1 MCIHSGKMSSVRIQS
16 SARRDVTVEFKV
28 IFQIFTG
35 MAGASSQVFFEG
47 TEKLLE
53 VWFSSDSE
61 SPDLRDVK
69 QLVSAIFFCTGFT
82 YNRIY
87 SLLNKFSSYRQ
98 LYCSLSLLIL
108 KCRTFFS
115 FINLLNFKIYNN
127 EGKNCKIF
135 RNLNDVQES

>member
-1 MCIHSGKMSSVRIQS
+1 MVGKSLIFLYKIFNVHSFRKNVVRTDIVQCQTLTSQS
-16 SARRDVTVEFKV
+16 SSRLSSKFL
-28 IFQIFTG
+28 QG

-108 KCRTFFS
+108 KCVKCLQDIFF
-115 FINLLNFKIYNN
+115 IH
-127 EGKNCKIF
+127 
-135 RNLNDVQES
+135 

>member
-1 MCIHSGKMSSVRIQS
+1 MSFIPEKCRPYGYSPLLDV
-16 SARRDVTVEFKV
+16 DVTVEFKV
-28 IFQIFTG
+28 IFQILTG

-108 KCRTFFS
+108 KCVKC
-115 FINLLNFKIYNN
+115 L
-127 EGKNCKIF
+127 
-135 RNLNDVQES
+135 